1 MFWRVV
7 LNILAVSTLAVAFAA
22 WVYPGFALIPVPCE
36 KPITYTLSSFD
47 NRFGISQK
55 GFLSALLAAEAIWEK
70 PLGKELFL
78 YTPEG
83 AKLSVNLIYDYRQET
98 TSTLSGIESTVEQ
111 EEASYDTLEARYSS
125 LKAEYTSAKS
135 VYDAEVEA
143 FDEKNSAYEDEVEA
157 WNNSKRTSKSAF
169 EQLERNRLALEADMR
184 ELKVLEA
191 ELNSMVREINTLV
204 ARLNHLASSLN
215 LNVKTYNT
223 IGASRGE
230 TFTGGLYSQ
239 VEGEQSIDVY
249 EFSSREKLVRVLT
262 HELGHALGLEHVDD
276 PKAIMYYLNEG
287 ETGALTETDLSALR
301 ALCYNEDITS
311 PEQSR
316 GEN

>member
-7 LNILAVSTLAVAFAA
+7 LNILAVSTLAVAFTA
-22 WVYPGFALIPVPCE
+22 WVYPGFARIPVPCE
-36 KPITYTLSSFD
+36 KPIAYTLGSFD

-55 GFLSALLAAEAIWEK
+55 DFLSALLAAEAVWEK
-70 PLGKELFL
+70 PLDKELFI

-98 TSTLSGIESTVEQ
+98 TSTLSGIESAVEQ
-111 EEASYDTLEARYSS
+111 EEASYDTLEARYAS
-125 LKAEYTSAKS
+125 LKAEYTSAKNI
-135 VYDAEVEA
+135 YDGRIEA
-143 FDEKNSAYEDEVEA
+143 FDEKNSAYEAEVEA
-157 WNNSKRTSKSAF
+157 WNDGKRTSKTQF

-184 ELKVLEA
+184 ELKILEA
-191 ELNSMVREINTLV
+191 ELNGMVREINTLV
-204 ARLNHLASSLN
+204 GKLNYLASSLN

-239 VEGEQSIDVY
+239 VEGEESIDVY

-287 ETGALTETDLSALR
+287 ETGTLTENDLSALR
-301 ALCYNEDITS
+301 ALCYNEDIK
-311 PEQSR
+311 
-316 GEN
+316 N